1 MGAGASI
8 AGAIFGGIGDL
19 FKLGMGA
26 KQFKDGKDLQ
36 KQLEGKRPTMTTP
49 ESFMEKENWVR
60 NAMIDNK
67 MAGQTQMEQQAQAN
81 TSNQLRNIQD
91 TAGSGVQAL
100 IASLVANNNQNKILN
115 NIAMSAAQQ
124 QERDRQALYGMLG
137 EKANMQQQQWQFNVL
152 QPYMEKAQ
160 QAQALKQAGAQNI
173 STGISGLGNIASSF
187 GTSNIFGSNNKQG
200 ANDEFISFLNSLFT
214 KKTAQQQVPPPQIN
228 TGTNANNINYDM
240 LNILTQSGINPNTEL
255 NTNTDISYNWKW

>member
-1 MGAGASI
+1 MGAGAGI

-49 ESFMEKENWVR
+49 ESFTEKENWVR

-100 IASLVANNNQNKILN
+100 VASLVANNNQNKILN

-173 STGISGLGNIASSF
+173 STSISGLGNPISSF
-187 GTSNIFGSNNKQG
+187 GTSNIGVDK
-200 ANDEFISFLNSLFT
+200 DLISFLNSLFA
-214 KKTAQQQVPPPQIN
+214 KKSPQSQPPPPPPQIS

-240 LNILTQSGINPNTEL
+240 LNTLTQSGINPNTEL
-255 NTNTDISYNWKW
+255 NTNTDIRYNWKK

>member
-1 MGAGASI
+1 MGAGAGI

-49 ESFMEKENWVR
+49 ESFTEKENWVR

-187 GTSNIFGSNNKQG
+187 GTSN
-200 ANDEFISFLNSLFT
+200 DEFISFLNSLFT
-214 KKTAQQQVPPPQIN
+214 KKTAQQIN